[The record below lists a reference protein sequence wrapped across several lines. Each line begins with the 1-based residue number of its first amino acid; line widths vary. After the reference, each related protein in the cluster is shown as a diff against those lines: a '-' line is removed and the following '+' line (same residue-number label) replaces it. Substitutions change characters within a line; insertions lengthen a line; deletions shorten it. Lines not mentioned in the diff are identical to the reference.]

1 MIWICIGILA
11 FVLSIFLL
19 FFPKPLVTLSDFFN
33 RVFVADA
40 KAFKYRFGI
49 GISLI
54 LVSFLLF
61 FTAYYIART

>member
-11 FVLSIFLL
+11 LVSSIFFL
-19 FFPKPLVTLSDFFN
+19 FFPRAFVTLSDFSN
-33 RVFVADA
+33 RVFLADA
-40 KAFKYRFGI
+40 KAFKYRLGI

-61 FTAYYIART
+61 FTAYYLARV